1 MAAFEPQ
8 LRLQTRCP
16 CCPGHLLL
24 LLVLLIFRAAPHWR
38 SLTGLF
44 TAAAALPPIPL
55 ALPMSTETLQLQ
67 QSKWLVRP
75 LRQLR
80 LTILRTSSNIG

>member
-44 TAAAALPPIPL
+44 TIRRAGCRCSATQPLSSAYEHRDAAVTTVKVVGATIATTKAYNPPH
-55 ALPMSTETLQLQ
+55 
-67 QSKWLVRP
+67 
-75 LRQLR
+75 
-80 LTILRTSSNIG
+80 